1 MIRRAAIHAGLCL
14 ALTAAIPAG
23 AVLGQADDTTTDSG
37 VGVLGADTVVLREP
51 FDTAAPWMGIGRD
64 KTGENALADGSL
76 FSSYLV
82 GPGNIWTDLELAAPA
97 AVVRVEVVVDVNAA
111 AGTAAGPACGSA
123 LGLPRY
129 LVAGV
134 NAGGWWLGRLIDGRL
149 QVVTSGDQAGT
160 GRPGKPVTVAIE
172 CAVVPEEGGDRVT
185 MSVDGRTVAIGF
197 PMLEIPVGPY
207 GNVALLVGTDDQK
220 GAATF
225 DDLVVST
232 GAEYGPAPVDG
243 DADRPSE

>member
-1 MIRRAAIHAGLCL
+1 MIPRAAIHAGLCL
-14 ALTAAIPAG
+14 ALTAAMPAG
-23 AVLGQADDTTTDSG
+23 AVLGQADDTASDAG
-37 VGVLGADTVVLREP
+37 IGVLGADTVVLREP
-51 FDTAAPWMGIGRD
+51 FDAEAAWMGIGRD
-64 KTGENALADGSL
+64 ETGENALSDGRL
-76 FSSYLV
+76 FSSYVV

-97 AVVRVEVVVDVNAA
+97 AVVRVEVVVDVDAA

-149 QVVTSGDQAGT
+149 QVVTSGNQVGT
-160 GRPGKPVTVAIE
+160 GQPGEPVTVAIE
-172 CAVVPEEGGDRVT
+172 CAVVPDEGGDRVT
-185 MSVDGRTVAIGF
+185 MSVDGRTVATSF
-197 PMLEIPVGPY
+197 PVLEIPVGPY
-207 GNVALLVGTDDQK
+207 GNVALLVGTDDQA

-232 GAEYGPAPVDG
+232 GAAYGPAPVDR